1 MRKAR
6 SSTAVAEGSRS
17 STAVAEGSRSRRP
30 GRVFPDWRRDV
41 AFPLTTAL
49 VLFGLF
55 VVGGLVGAAV
65 VGGASANKLVTSMF
79 IDAIMVI
86 GIQIYVGNTG
96 VFSFGH
102 IGFGA
107 VSGYIFAI
115 FAISPEAKATRIPE
129 APFGLVDVSLSP
141 LAATMV
147 SLVATVVVAA
157 VVGVGLGRSG
167 ARSGSVAATVI
178 TLALL
183 FFTHEV
189 AKSWTDVTGGERA
202 GLTFGIGDTLH
213 TRTPVYLVLFVSIVA
228 ALLFARSRAGR
239 LNHAARED
247 NLAAR
252 AMGINPV
259 VQQTGALLL
268 SVAVV
273 SLAASL
279 RVYEIGSIL
288 PSLFFFDYTLLTLVM
303 LVVGGRRGVTG
314 ALLGVAVI
322 TVVRESARRLG
333 SDGYELFGLG
343 LDGHLD
349 WVFREGLPTVL
360 LGLAMV
366 GFMIWRP
373 DGVLDDW
380 EIDAWLWRRFSRAE
394 RPTQAVEPP
403 APGPLELAASGV
415 TVEFGGFRAL
425 DGASVEVAN
434 HEVVGLIGPNGAGK
448 TTLVNVMTGIV
459 EPTSGEVRLGEL
471 QLTSEP
477 SHEIARA
484 GLVRTFQN
492 LRLFSSLT
500 VRENV
505 EVAALVAAAHRN
517 TDGRIDVDG
526 IVAGSGLWD
535 QRDRRAGQLDYGN
548 SRRLELAR
556 AAAAAPAFL
565 LLDEPTSG
573 MSDSESLAMVDSV
586 RRMAAAVG
594 AGVLVIDHDLN
605 FINGICDRVY
615 CLDQGRMIAAGTPAE
630 VQADPMVQA
639 AYLGQA
645 AQPGGGLP

>member
-1 MRKAR
+1 MTPDTSASSVTGPPSAEAR
-6 SSTAVAEGSRS
+6 G
-17 STAVAEGSRSRRP
+17 RRRLRQAGP
-30 GRVFPDWRRDV
+30 VFPDLRRDV
-41 AFPLTTAL
+41 AFPLATAL
-49 VLFGLF
+49 VLFAMFVGAGL
-55 VVGGLVGAAV
+55 LYAAV
-65 VGGASANKLVTSMF
+65 VGGGASGNKLITAMF

-107 VSGYIFAI
+107 VAGYIFAI
-115 FAISPEAKATRIPE
+115 FAIGPDAKATRIPD

-141 LAATMV
+141 LTATVVSLAAT
-147 SLVATVVVAA
+147 LVVAA
-157 VVGVGLGRSG
+157 VVGIGLGRSG

-189 AKSWTDVTGGERA
+189 ARSWTDLTGGERA
-202 GLTFGIGDTLH
+202 GLTFGIGDTLQ
-213 TRTPVYLVLFVSIVA
+213 TRTPIYLVLFASIVA
-228 ALLFARSRAGR
+228 ALLFARSRTGR
-239 LNHAARED
+239 LSHAARED

-259 VQQTGALLL
+259 VQQTVALLL

-373 DGVLDDW
+373 NGLLDDW
-380 EIDAWLWRRFSRAE
+380 EMDSWMWRRFIRAE
-394 RPTQAVEPP
+394 RPDPP
-403 APGPLELAASGV
+403 ATGAMPDALELEANGV

-425 DGASVEVAN
+425 NRASIQASNNEI
-434 HEVVGLIGPNGAGK
+434 VGLIGPNGAGK

-459 EPTSGEVRLGEL
+459 EPSDGEVRLGEL

-505 EVAALVAAAHRN
+505 EAAALVAAVHHS
-517 TDGRIDVDG
+517 GRRDVDE
-526 IVAGSGLWD
+526 IVAGAGLWD
-535 QRDRRAGQLDYGN
+535 QRDRRAAQLDYGN

-573 MSDSESLAMVDSV
+573 MSDAESLAMVDSV

-605 FINGICDRVY
+605 FITGICDRVY
-615 CLDQGRMIAAGTPAE
+615 CLDQGRVIASGTPAE
-630 VQADPMVQA
+630 VQAHPAVRA
-639 AYLGQA
+639 AYLGEA
-645 AQPGGGLP
+645 AQPGEDLT

>member
-1 MRKAR
+1 MPDTSVSSVTGSPSAGAR
-6 SSTAVAEGSRS
+6 G
-17 STAVAEGSRSRRP
+17 RRRLRQAGP
-30 GRVFPDWRRDV
+30 VFPDLRRDV
-41 AFPLTTAL
+41 AFPLATAL
-49 VLFGLF
+49 VLFAMFVGAGL
-55 VVGGLVGAAV
+55 LYAAV
-65 VGGASANKLVTSMF
+65 VGGGASGNKLITAMF

-107 VSGYIFAI
+107 VAGYIFAI
-115 FAISPEAKATRIPE
+115 FAIGPDAKATRIPD

-141 LAATMV
+141 LTATVVSLAAT
-147 SLVATVVVAA
+147 LVVAA
-157 VVGVGLGRSG
+157 VVGIGLGRSG

-189 AKSWTDVTGGERA
+189 ARSWTDLTGGERA
-202 GLTFGIGDTLH
+202 GLTFGIGDTLQ
-213 TRTPVYLVLFVSIVA
+213 TRTPIYLVLFASIVA
-228 ALLFARSRAGR
+228 ALLFARSRTGR
-239 LNHAARED
+239 LSHAARED

-259 VQQTGALLL
+259 VQQTVALLL

-333 SDGYELFGLG
+333 SDGYEIFGLG

-373 DGVLDDW
+373 NGLLDDW
-380 EIDAWLWRRFSRAE
+380 EMDSWMWRRFILAE
-394 RPTQAVEPP
+394 RPDPP
-403 APGPLELAASGV
+403 ATSAMPDALELEANGV

-425 DGASVEVAN
+425 NSASIQASNNEI
-434 HEVVGLIGPNGAGK
+434 VGLIGPNGAGK

-459 EPTSGEVRLGEL
+459 EPSDGEVRLGEL

-505 EVAALVAAAHRN
+505 EAAALVAAVHHS
-517 TDGRIDVDG
+517 GRREVDE
-526 IVAGSGLWD
+526 IVAGAGLWD
-535 QRDRRAGQLDYGN
+535 QRDRRAAQLDYGN

-573 MSDSESLAMVDSV
+573 MSDAESLAMVDSV

-605 FINGICDRVY
+605 FITGICDRVY
-615 CLDQGRMIAAGTPAE
+615 CLDQGRVIASGTPAE
-630 VQADPMVQA
+630 VQTHPAVRA
-639 AYLGQA
+639 AYLGEA
-645 AQPGGGLP
+645 AQSGEDLT

>member
-1 MRKAR
+1 MPSGAGWI
-6 SSTAVAEGSRS
+6 SH
-17 STAVAEGSRSRRP
+17 RR
-30 GRVFPDWRRDV
+30 REAQLIFPSLRRDV
-41 AFPLTTAL
+41 AFPLAGAV

-55 VVGGLVGAAV
+55 VGAALLYLAIV
-65 VGGASANKLVTSMF
+65 EGASAEKLVTAML
-79 IDAIMVI
+79 IDAVMVV

-102 IGFGA
+102 VGFGA
-107 VSGYIFAI
+107 VAGYTFALFAI
-115 FAISPEAKATRIPE
+115 EPDDKHTRIPN
-129 APFGLVDVSLSP
+129 APWGLADVHFSP
-141 LAATMV
+141 AAAT
-147 SLVATVVVAA
+147 AVAA
-157 VVGVGLGRSG
+157 VITLAVAVVVGIGLGRSG

-189 AKSWTDVTGGERA
+189 ATSWNDLTGGERA
-202 GLTFGIGDTLH
+202 GLTFGIGDTLG
-213 TRTPVYLVLFVSIVA
+213 TRTPVYLVLFAAIAV
-228 ALLFARSRAGR
+228 ALLFARSSIGR

-247 NLAAR
+247 NLAGR

-259 VQQTGALLL
+259 VQQTMALLL

-273 SLAASL
+273 SVAASL
-279 RVYEIGSIL
+279 RVYEIGSLL
-288 PSLFFFDYTLLTLVM
+288 PEFFFFNYTLLTLVM
-303 LVVGGRRGVTG
+303 LVVGGRNGVTG

-322 TVVRESARRLG
+322 TAVREGARRLG
-333 SDGYELFGLG
+333 SDNYEVFGLG
-343 LDGHLD
+343 LDGPLD

-373 DGVLDDW
+373 NGLLDDT
-380 EIDAWLWRRFSRAE
+380 EIDAWLWRRFN
-394 RPTQAVEPP
+394 RPDPPSEPQPAPVPEAVELS
-403 APGPLELAASGV
+403 ARDV

-425 DGASVEVAN
+425 DGASVEVSN
-434 HEVVGLIGPNGAGK
+434 HEIVGLIGPNGAGK

-459 EPTSGEVRLGEL
+459 EPAAGKVQLGAAD
-471 QLTSEP
+471 LTSEP
-477 SHEIARA
+477 SHAIARA

-492 LRLFSSLT
+492 LRLFTSLT

-505 EVAALVAAAHRN
+505 EVAALMAAVHRN
-517 TDGRIDVDG
+517 SDATADIDA
-526 IVAGSGLWD
+526 IVAGSGLWEH
-535 QRDRRAGQLDYGN
+535 RNRRAGQLDYGN

-573 MSDSESLAMVDSV
+573 MSDAESLAMVENV

-605 FINGICDRVY
+605 FITGICDRVY
-615 CLDQGRMIAAGTPAE
+615 CLDQGRVIAVGTPQE
-630 VQADPMVQA
+630 VQADAAVKA
-639 AYLGQA
+639 AYLGEA
-645 AQPGGGLP
+645 ARQGEPQP

>member
-1 MRKAR
+1 MTDR
-6 SSTAVAEGSRS
+6 SSPVASWTRH
-17 STAVAEGSRSRRP
+17 RRREA
-30 GRVFPDWRRDV
+30 GLAFPDLQRDV
-41 AFPLTTAL
+41 AFPLAGAIL
-49 VLFGLF
+49 LFSLF
-55 VVGGLVGAAV
+55 VGAGLLYTV
-65 VGGASANKLVTSMF
+65 VVEGASAEKLITAMF

-107 VSGYIFAI
+107 VAGYAFAI
-115 FAISPEAKATRIPE
+115 LAIEPDDKHIRIPD
-129 APFGLVDVSLSP
+129 APWGLADVEMAP
-141 LAATMV
+141 LPATAV
-147 SLVATVVVAA
+147 ALGITLVVAVVV
-157 VVGVGLGRSG
+157 GIGLGRSG

-183 FFTHEV
+183 FFTHEI
-189 AKSWTDVTGGERA
+189 AKSWNLLTGGERA
-202 GLTFGIGDTLH
+202 GLAFGIGDTLQ
-213 TRTPVYLVLFVSIVA
+213 TRTPIYLALFASIVL
-228 ALLFARSRAGR
+228 ALVFARSSIGR

-259 VQQTGALLL
+259 VQQTIALLL

-273 SLAASL
+273 SVAASL
-279 RVYEIGSIL
+279 RVYEIGSLL
-288 PSLFFFDYTLLTLVM
+288 PEFFFFQYTLLTLVM
-303 LVVGGRRGVTG
+303 LVVGGRNGVTG
-314 ALLGVAVI
+314 ALLGVGVI
-322 TVVRESARRLG
+322 TAVREGARRLG
-333 SDGYELFGLG
+333 SDGYEVFGLG

-366 GFMIWRP
+366 GFMIWRAN
-373 DGVLDDW
+373 GVLDDW
-380 EIDAWLWRRFSRAE
+380 EVDSWMWHRFTRRQPPTAATDAPVPEALDLS
-394 RPTQAVEPP
+394 
-403 APGPLELAASGV
+403 ASGV

-425 DGASVEVAN
+425 DGASIEVSN
-434 HEVVGLIGPNGAGK
+434 REIVGLIGPNGAGK
-448 TTLVNVMTGIV
+448 TTLVNVMTGMV
-459 EPTSGEVRLGEL
+459 DPTRGRIHLGEMA
-471 QLTSEP
+471 LTSEP

-505 EVAALVAAAHRN
+505 EVAALVAAVHRN
-517 TDGRIDVDG
+517 GSKRSSVDE
-526 IVAGSGLWD
+526 IVAGSGLWEH
-535 QRDRRAGQLDYGN
+535 RDRRAAELDYGN

-573 MSDSESLAMVDSV
+573 MSDSESLAMVESV

-605 FINGICDRVY
+605 FITGICDRVY
-615 CLDQGRMIAAGTPAE
+615 CLDQGRVIASGTPAE
-630 VQADPMVQA
+630 VQADPAVQA
-639 AYLGQA
+639 AYLGGA
-645 AQPGGGLP
+645 AQQGEQHP

>member
-1 MRKAR
+1 M
-6 SSTAVAEGSRS
+6 T
-17 STAVAEGSRSRRP
+17 
-30 GRVFPDWRRDV
+30 GRVSPVASWTRHRRREAGLAFPDPRRDV
-41 AFPLTTAL
+41 AFPLAGAIL
-49 VLFGLF
+49 LFALF
-55 VVGGLVGAAV
+55 VGAGLLYTV
-65 VGGASANKLVTSMF
+65 VVEGASAEKLITAMF

-107 VSGYIFAI
+107 VAGYVFAI
-115 FAISPEAKATRIPE
+115 LAIEPDDKHTRIPN
-129 APFGLVDVSLSP
+129 APWGLADVEMAP
-141 LAATMV
+141 LPATAV
-147 SLVATVVVAA
+147 ALGITLVVAVVV
-157 VVGVGLGRSG
+157 GIGLGRSG

-183 FFTHEV
+183 FFTHEI
-189 AKSWTDVTGGERA
+189 AKSWNLLTGGERA
-202 GLTFGIGDTLH
+202 GLAFGIGDTLQ
-213 TRTPVYLVLFVSIVA
+213 TRTPIYLALFASIVL
-228 ALLFARSRAGR
+228 ALLFARSSIGR

-259 VQQTGALLL
+259 VQQTIALLL

-273 SLAASL
+273 SVAASL
-279 RVYEIGSIL
+279 RVYEIGSLL
-288 PSLFFFDYTLLTLVM
+288 PEFFFFQYTLLTLVM
-303 LVVGGRRGVTG
+303 LVVGGRNGVTG
-314 ALLGVAVI
+314 ALLGVGAI
-322 TVVRESARRLG
+322 TAVREGARRLG
-333 SDGYELFGLG
+333 SDGYEVFGLG

-366 GFMIWRP
+366 GFMIWRAN
-373 DGVLDDW
+373 GVLDDW
-380 EIDAWLWRRFSRAE
+380 EVDSWMWHRFTRRQPPTAATDAPVPEALDLS
-394 RPTQAVEPP
+394 
-403 APGPLELAASGV
+403 ASGV

-425 DGASVEVAN
+425 DGASIEVSN
-434 HEVVGLIGPNGAGK
+434 REIVGLIGPNGAGK
-448 TTLVNVMTGIV
+448 TTLVNVMTGLV
-459 EPTSGEVRLGEL
+459 DPTRGQIHLGEMA
-471 QLTSEP
+471 LTSEP

-505 EVAALVAAAHRN
+505 EVAALVAAVHRN
-517 TDGRIDVDG
+517 GSKRSSVDEM
-526 IVAGSGLWD
+526 VAGSGLWD
-535 QRDRRAGQLDYGN
+535 HRDRRAAELDYGN

-573 MSDSESLAMVDSV
+573 MSDSESLAMVESV

-605 FINGICDRVY
+605 FITGICDRVY
-615 CLDQGRMIAAGTPAE
+615 CLDQGRVIASGTPAE
-630 VQADPMVQA
+630 VQAHPAVRA

-645 AQPGGGLP
+645 AQPGKDPV